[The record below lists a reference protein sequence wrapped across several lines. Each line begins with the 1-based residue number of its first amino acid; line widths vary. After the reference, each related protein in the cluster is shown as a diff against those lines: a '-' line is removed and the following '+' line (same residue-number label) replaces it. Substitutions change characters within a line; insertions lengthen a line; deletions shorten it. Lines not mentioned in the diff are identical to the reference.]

1 MDIFEYIK
9 ELIIKDQDV
18 ILPGFGGFISEY
30 ESAIFDVTE
39 NKFLPPTKNIQFKPE
54 YSFPDNTLVNLIAKR
69 ASISKTEASK
79 ILENFLSDLRI
90 RLNKEKQ
97 IDIIDIGFLKKTEK
111 GIIEFVQNKEINLLS
126 DAYGLKSF
134 TSNPLA
140 DKSEKNTDS
149 IKKRPNWK
157 KVGIYSFLLILIF
170 GITGTAWYL
179 SDGFTD
185 FEFISINHE
194 EINTENATDAYF
206 NKSVIY
212 LDSIAKSDSIKANIN
227 NSIDVSTIKKD
238 ALFYTE
244 HKSIIEEPKTQ
255 YSNFY
260 IIAGSFKDSINAQKF
275 CIELIRKGF
284 TPTII
289 ESDKTIYRVA
299 LNSYKN
305 ETKALTELYSL
316 RSNSE
321 IKQVWILKSN

>member
-54 YSFPDNTLVNLIAKR
+54 YSFPDNTLVNLIVKR
-69 ASISKTEASK
+69 ESISKNEASK
-79 ILENFLSDLRI
+79 ILEDFLSDLRI

-97 IDIIDIGFLKKTEK
+97 IDIIDIGFLRKTEK
-111 GIIEFVQNKEINLLS
+111 GIIEFVQNKDINLLP

-134 TSNPLA
+134 TSNPLS
-140 DKSEKNTDS
+140 DKSVKNIYS

-157 KVGIYSFLLILIF
+157 KVGIYSFLLILIVGVT
-170 GITGTAWYL
+170 GIAWYL
-179 SDGFTD
+179 SEGFTD
-185 FEFISINHE
+185 FEFISLNHE
-194 EINTENATDAYF
+194 DNNIESIADTDI
-206 NKSVIY
+206 NKSAIY

-227 NSIDVSTIKKD
+227 NSIDVATIKKD

-244 HKSIIEEPKTQ
+244 QKSIIEEPKTQ

-275 CIELIRKGF
+275 CNILIRKGF

-289 ESDKTIYRVA
+289 ESDKMIYRVA
-299 LNSYKN
+299 LNSYKS
-305 ETKALTELYSL
+305 ETNALKELYTL

>member
-69 ASISKTEASK
+69 ESISKNEASK
-79 ILENFLSDLRI
+79 ILEDFLSDLRI
-90 RLNKEKQ
+90 RLNKENQ
-97 IDIIDIGFLKKTEK
+97 IDIIDIGFLRKTEK
-111 GIIEFVQNKEINLLS
+111 GIIEFVQNKDINLLP

-134 TSNPLA
+134 TSNPLI
-140 DKSEKNTDS
+140 EKS
-149 IKKRPNWK
+149 IKSSESGKKQTNWK
-157 KVGIYSFLLILIF
+157 KVGVYSFLLVIIL
-170 GITGTAWYL
+170 GIAGLAWYM
-179 SDGFTD
+179 SDGFTE
-185 FEFISINHE
+185 FEFISSNQEDNNIKG
-194 EINTENATDAYF
+194 ITDSGI
-206 NKSVIY
+206 NKSAIY

-227 NSIDVSTIKKD
+227 NSIDVATIKKD

-244 HKSIIEEPKTQ
+244 QKSIPEEPKTQ

-275 CIELIRKGF
+275 CNVLIKKGF
-284 TPTII
+284 TPKII
-289 ESDKTIYRVA
+289 ESDKTIYRVS
-299 LNSYKN
+299 LSSYTN
-305 ETKALTELYSL
+305 ETKALKELYTL